1 MARVKV
7 LIGTD
12 TYPPT
17 VNGAAFFTERYA
29 RALAA
34 RGHEVHVIYPSPH
47 GKTETVADGDLT
59 LHRRPSYPWP
69 WYENFRLSFPGMA
82 RTYRTIAEINPD
94 VIHVQD
100 HFWLCSSVTR
110 SARTLGIPFIAT
122 NHLMPENFFDH
133 VPAPKFVRKGASK
146 WIWSELN
153 RVFKGTSAVTSPTP
167 KAVELLTKN
176 TKFKAGIPVSNG
188 IDEARYEASA
198 AEQRLGPGRY
208 SEQPTVLFV
217 GRLDQEKRVNELI
230 TAFAGLPADLGARLE
245 IVGNGSLKGAWEKQ
259 ADQLG
264 LGDRVK
270 FCGFVSE
277 DDLIAAFGRCDVFCM
292 PGVAELQ
299 SIVTLEAM
307 AAGKPVIAA
316 NAMALPHLVK
326 PEVNGYLFTPGD
338 TEDLRIRLETLLRD
352 PGLRDRMGAA
362 SKQIVA
368 HHAMASTMSKFE
380 SLYEDAIAGIKHL

>member
-1 MARVKV
+1 MRV

-34 RGHEVHVIYPSPH
+34 RGHEVHVVYPSPH
-47 GKTETVADGDLT
+47 GRAETVTDGDLT
-59 LHRRPSYPWP
+59 LHRTPSFPWP
-69 WYENFRLSFPGMA
+69 WYKNFRLSIPGRA
-82 RTYRTIAEINPD
+82 GAHGVVAEIRPD

-100 HFWLCSSVTR
+100 HFWLCSAVVRAAR
-110 SARTLGIPFIAT
+110 SLGIPFIAT

-133 VPAPKFVRKGASK
+133 VPAPEFVRRGAPK
-146 WIWSELN
+146 WIWSEVY
-153 RVFKGTSAVTSPTP
+153 RVFKGAAAVTSPTP
-167 KAVELLTKN
+167 KAVELLTKS
-176 TKFKAGIPVSNG
+176 TKFTAAIAVSNG
-188 IDEARYEASA
+188 IDEAAYEASA
-198 AEQRLGPGRY
+198 HAQRLGPGRY
-208 SEQPTVLFV
+208 SAHPTVLFV

-230 TAFAGLPADLGARLE
+230 TAFAGLPPELGARLE
-245 IVGNGSLKGAWEKQ
+245 IVGDGSLKHTWEKL

-264 LGDRVK
+264 VADKVK
-270 FCGFVSE
+270 FLGFVSE
-277 DDLIAAFGRCDVFCM
+277 EDLIAAFGRCDLFCM

-326 PEVNGYLFTPGD
+326 PEVNGYLYTPGD
-338 TEDLRIRLETLLRD
+338 TQDLRVRLETLLSD
-352 PGLRDRMGAA
+352 AGLRDRMGMA

-368 HHAMASTMSKFE
+368 SHAMSSTIDKFV
-380 SLYEDAIAGIKHL
+380 SLYEDAIAGVTHR